1 MRDVELNIGMNTRA
15 GEQLSTEQIIN
26 ALHRLYL
33 NVHVRRVEGED
44 EDTAVVC
51 ARLPLGAGHIQ
62 QVRRLCKALD
72 QTAIA
77 AWFAPGYTKSCGFG
91 IVIYRDKAAEAE
103 EAYGQYD
110 PSRFTHYHQIT

>member
-15 GEQLSTEQIIN
+15 GEQLSTEHIIN
-26 ALHRLYL
+26 ALIRLY
-33 NVHVRRVEGED
+33 VDVRVRRVEGED

-51 ARLPLGAGHIQ
+51 ARLPFGACHVQ

-77 AWFAPGYTKSCGFG
+77 AWFAPGHTKSWGCG

-103 EAYGQYD
+103 AAYGRYD
-110 PSRFTHYHQIT
+110 PSRFTHYHQTT